1 MPKLE
6 KILALL
12 LIVIV
17 DCVYKGKI
25 IHNDILPSNNLLHS
39 PLNHV
44 DKVYIGMFDWD
55 LASCIVEDTLLVS
68 GFSTT
73 NEEK

>member
-1 MPKLE
+1 
-6 KILALL
+6 
-12 LIVIV
+12 
-17 DCVYKGKI
+17 
-25 IHNDILPSNNLLHS
+25 LPSNNLLHS